1 MVCENCFVNKTEK
14 FQKTTFLF
22 QSHQPLVIFLL
33 TVVLNI
39 QQYWKDYW
47 FCIDAKKCLICQIQ
61 TVYLNDQYD
70 IYENSLNMDFLSK
83 FHQHLVKN
91 LNRLIEIDCHFVC
104 KVINEKF
111 FYIQKDIF
119 DGNKKHLDL
128 YFCLNKLENK
138 KINQIISNDLKI
150 VI

>member
-1 MVCENCFVNKTEK
+1 MVCENCLVNKTEK
-14 FQKTTFLF
+14 FQKTTCLF
-22 QSHQPLVIFLL
+22 QSRQPLVIFLL

-39 QQYWKDYW
+39 QKCWKDYC
-47 FCIDAKKCLICQIQ
+47 FCIDAKKYLICQIR
-61 TVYLNDQYD
+61 TVYLHDQYD

-91 LNRLIEIDCHFVC
+91 LNRLIEIDYHFVC

-150 VI
+150 II

>member
-1 MVCENCFVNKTEK
+1 M
-14 FQKTTFLF
+14 
-22 QSHQPLVIFLL
+22 VIFLF

-39 QQYWKDYW
+39 QKYWKDYC
-47 FCIDAKKCLICQIQ
+47 FCIDAKKCLICQIRK
-61 TVYLNDQYD
+61 VYLNDQYG
-70 IYENSLNMDFLSK
+70 IYENSLMDFLSK

-104 KVINEKF
+104 KFINKKF

-119 DGNKKHLDL
+119 DGTKKHLDL

-138 KINQIISNDLKI
+138 KINQIIRNDSRI